1 MRKIFFVLSAI
12 SILISSCS
20 ENLDQKKQEN
30 NPNEHLVMA
39 TLWFQRASE
48 CRALY
53 YQAFNMAKLS
63 LDNQLSADSDK
74 SKPKAV
80 VVDIDETVLDNSP
93 FETNSIRTGKNFSHE
108 TWKEWTDMSKAS
120 PTPGSLEFLRYAELN
135 GVETYYISNRST
147 SALVK
152 TIENLKNMGFP
163 FADEHHVLLKSETSI
178 KTERRNKVLET
189 HDILILMGD
198 NLGDFDELLEDRSTD
213 FGFSKVDQMKA
224 QFGRRFII
232 LPNPMYGSWE
242 KEVLKS
248 NKKLNTSEKEN
259 LRKKQLIGY
268 EEL

>member
-1 MRKIFFVLSAI
+1 MRKIFFALAAI

-20 ENLDQKKQEN
+20 QNVDSKQQES
-30 NPNEHLVMA
+30 NPNEHLVMS

-63 LDNQLSADSDK
+63 LDNQLLISKDK
-74 SKPKAV
+74 TKPKAV

-93 FETNSIRTGKNFSHE
+93 FETNSIRTGKTFTSE
-108 TWKEWTDMSKAS
+108 AWKEWTDIAKATA
-120 PTPGSLEFLRYAELN
+120 TPGSLEFLKYAESK

-147 SALVK
+147 SALAK
-152 TIENLKNMGFP
+152 TIKNLKKLGFP
-163 FADEHHVLLKSETSI
+163 FADEKHVLLKSKTSI
-178 KTERRNKVLET
+178 KTERRNKVLKT
-189 HDILILMGD
+189 HDILILVGD
-198 NLGDFDELLEDRSTD
+198 NLGDFDEFLEDRSTD
-213 FGFSKVDQMKA
+213 FGFSKVDKMQA
-224 QFGRRFII
+224 QFGQRFIV

-248 NKKLNTSEKEN
+248 DQKLNASEKEN